1 MTSDLAGHIDKLTP
15 ANHRLVRE
23 LVFKLLQLQKAA
35 NPEAY
40 DDGLEVSQFV
50 NPWLERLVQ
59 EGKSPWTIRAY
70 SRQILELLKCYPS
83 PTQSDISNYLTSLI
97 HQGKQSANTNAVIWA
112 ARSFFTFCFDH
123 GHLATNPAARIK
135 PRPLP
140 RRETKVP
147 PPDDVHRLLA
157 LPSLTARDTTML
169 HLFIDC
175 GLRLDELLSL
185 EVDDLDLAH
194 MRVTVIGKGN
204 KQRSVPISTA
214 TMAVCHA
221 YLRHVAQTG
230 LVFPGGK
237 PGRKLTQPAIHL
249 RLRHLCRQAGIQ
261 TIRPHQ
267 LRHYFATQALSKGA
281 SLKAVSTMLGHAHAS
296 TTANIYWHIIDE
308 QEIID
313 QHTRYSPIASL

>member
-40 DDGLEVSQFV
+40 DEGLEVSQFV
-50 NPWLERLVQ
+50 NPWLERLLQ

-70 SRQILELLKCYPS
+70 TRQILQLLKRYPS
-83 PTQSDISNYLTSLI
+83 PTQADITNYVTSLI
-97 HQGKQSANTNAVIWA
+97 YEGKQPANTNAFIWA
-112 ARSFFTFCFDH
+112 AKSFFTFCSEH
-123 GHLATNPAARIK
+123 GHLAANPAARIK

-140 RRETKVP
+140 KRETKSP
-147 PPDDVHRLLA
+147 PPEDVHRLLS
-157 LPSLTARDTTML
+157 LPSLTPRDTAML

-185 EVDDLDLAH
+185 EVNDLDLAH
-194 MRVTVIGKGN
+194 MKVTVIGKGN
-204 KQRSVPISTA
+204 KQRSVPISPA
-214 TMAVCHA
+214 TRDVCQA
-221 YLRHVAQTG
+221 YLRHVAATR
-230 LVFPGGK
+230 LLFPGKK
-237 PGRKLTQPAIHL
+237 PGRKMTQTAIHL
-249 RLRHLCRQAGIQ
+249 LLKHLCRQAGIQ
-261 TIRPHQ
+261 TITAHQ

-281 SLKAVSTMLGHAHAS
+281 SLKAVSRMLGHAHAS
-296 TTANIYWHIIDE
+296 TTADIYWHVIDE